1 MRYKRYALGLSLI
14 LSFSLLVQ
22 ADSWPIVR
30 GNFIQEW
37 LSKSWSA
44 EKWDLELAYLKEVG
58 IEYIIISPTAFGRE
72 EGHALRTLYPTK
84 VEGWS
89 EYFPDFDLLENTL
102 SAAKRADMKV
112 ILGLNMNDLWWKKG
126 VTNPQWFYK
135 EVELGNKL
143 AEEIYN
149 TYFPRY
155 KDTICAWYFV
165 WEIDNLM
172 AREKGVTQVIVNAFN
187 KQIDYL
193 NQLDPN
199 LFFIWSPYMN
209 SWQATKE
216 EYRDFWIEVF
226 KEVHFREGDV
236 FSPMDC
242 VGAGGTNLDNVAGWF
257 AEFRKAVDTKPGLKL
272 WSNAENFDYRD
283 WTSAPIG
290 RFVEQ
295 LKSVA
300 EYVDDFITFSYS
312 HYYSPNIIDS
322 GFHTTYLE
330 YVKTGLLDTQP
341 PIPPTN
347 IEFIDMLNGEIFLR
361 WDPGEDN
368 IGVAGYIIY
377 RNGRKIGK
385 TQVSK
390 KSDLNLYLNAYKEG
404 KLRSGRNYT
413 YTIVSY
419 DFAGNM
425 SVPSDEYVLCFE

>member
-1 MRYKRYALGLSLI
+1 MKYKYFALLLVLI
-14 LSFSLLVQ
+14 LLVSQSLY
-22 ADSWPIVR
+22 ADSWPIVH

-37 LSKSWSA
+37 LSKSWSD
-44 EKWDLELAYLKEVG
+44 EKWDLELSYLKEVG
-58 IEYIIISPTAFGRE
+58 MKYIIISPTAFGIE

-84 VEGWS
+84 VEGWR
-89 EYFPDFDLLENTL
+89 EYFTGFDILENTL
-102 SAAKRADMKV
+102 SAAKRAGLQV

-126 VTNPQWFYK
+126 IKDPDWLYQ
-135 EVELGNKL
+135 EIELGNML

-149 TYFPRY
+149 LYFPRY

-172 AREKGVTQVIVNAFN
+172 IREKGVSEIIVNAFN
-187 KQIDYL
+187 KQIDFL

-209 SWQATKE
+209 SWQATEE

-226 KEVHFREGDV
+226 KDVHFREGDV

-242 VGAGGTNLDNVAGWF
+242 VGAGGTNLENVADWF

-295 LKSVA
+295 LKRVE

-322 GFHTTYLE
+322 GFHKTYLE
-330 YVKTGLLDTQP
+330 YVKTGLLDNKP
-341 PIPPTN
+341 PTPPTN
-347 IEFIDMLNGEIFLR
+347 IELLEMPNGDVFLR
-361 WDPGEDN
+361 WEPGEDN
-368 IGVAGYIIY
+368 MGVAGYIIY
-377 RNGRKIGK
+377 RDGRQIGR
-385 TQVSK
+385 TQVPK
-390 KSDLNLYLNAYKEG
+390 ITNQNLYLTAFKET
-404 KLRSGRNYT
+404 KLRSGRSYI
-413 YTIVSY
+413 YTIRSY
-419 DFAGNM
+419 DFAGNI
-425 SVPSDEYVLCFE
+425 SEPSDEYVLCYE